1 MKLIQLDSTFR
12 IRVSGSD
19 FTMENLKDVTNKK
32 TKKVRQEWTANGY
45 HGSMKAAL
53 RGYVRHSIDTCD
65 SVIDILATLDKLD
78 GKVKSALTMVKK

>member
-12 IRVSGSD
+12 IRVSSSN
-19 FTMENLKDVTNKK
+19 FTLENLKDVTNKT
-32 TKKVRQEWTANGY
+32 TKEVRQEWKDNGY

-53 RGYVRHSIDTCD
+53 QGYVRHSIDTCD

-78 GKVKSALTMVKK
+78 GKVKSALKMVKK